1 MKKTKEEALDLEE
14 ERSRTGIGIGLGMR
28 GEGPTMG
35 DARIRKSTNLIWR
48 YLGEGFFE
56 SERELNVSE

>member
-48 YLGEGFFE
+48 YLGEGFF
-56 SERELNVSE
+56 